1 MFPNKKI
8 SYFLI
13 ANYMGIIALGSLT
26 PLPFKTTMVSGWDKV
41 VHFIMYIPLGFFLS
55 SLSISPSFPINFFMV
70 MCLGSLYGGMIELL
84 QHFVSG
90 RTASFYDEIANVLGV
105 GSGFGLDIF
114 KRMGQSKKK

>member
-1 MFPNKKI
+1 
-8 SYFLI
+8 
-13 ANYMGIIALGSLT
+13 MGIIALGSLT

-41 VHFIMYIPLGFFLS
+41 VHFIMYLPLGFFWS

-105 GSGFGLDIF
+105 GSGFGLEYLRGWVRAKKN
-114 KRMGQSKKK
+114 KRAERKNLS